1 MRLLKCPKCGEMFS
15 DTYKTCPFCQE
26 DEERHSSKPV
36 KSAGRRTGGGRAKP
50 KVGGGVVIVCL
61 VLVLGLAA
69 YTIFGNQI
77 TAFFTGEKD
86 APTPE
91 PAVLTMNKT
100 SVELTVGSS
109 FALTVSGADKVTFS
123 SSDEA
128 VATVSANGTVQA
140 VSTGSAVITAS
151 AADTTATCR
160 VAVTAAVDQP
170 TDPVTPDTPSKS
182 LTLRSIFQD
191 EGTSIGE
198 EFSIAPGQEVPMVV
212 DGTDSVVTWKI
223 DDSSVATISVDGVV
237 TGVSSDAS
245 KFTTMT
251 ATVDGQTL
259 SCNVRGGG
267 GTN

>member
-36 KSAGRRTGGGRAKP
+36 KSAGHRTGGGRAKP

-77 TAFFTGEKD
+77 TAFFTGGKD
-86 APTPE
+86 APDSE
-91 PAVLTMNKT
+91 PVVLTMNKT
-100 SVELTVGSS
+100 NVELTVGSS
-109 FALTVSGADKVTFS
+109 FALTVSGADKVAFS

-170 TDPVTPDTPSKS
+170 TDPVTPDVPDTPVTPDTPTGKDLVLQSIYGSRGQFS
-182 LTLRSIFQD
+182 LNV
-191 EGTSIGE
+191 GE
-198 EFSIAPGQEVPMVV
+198 TAPLEV
-212 DGTDSVVTWKI
+212 DGTDATVTWSSSDTKI
-223 DDSSVATISVDGVV
+223 ATVDASGVV
-237 TGVSSDAS
+237 TAVSSGKATITAS
-245 KFTTMT
+245 
-251 ATVDGQTL
+251 VEGQTL
-259 SCNVRGGG
+259 TIEVLVW
-267 GTN
+267 